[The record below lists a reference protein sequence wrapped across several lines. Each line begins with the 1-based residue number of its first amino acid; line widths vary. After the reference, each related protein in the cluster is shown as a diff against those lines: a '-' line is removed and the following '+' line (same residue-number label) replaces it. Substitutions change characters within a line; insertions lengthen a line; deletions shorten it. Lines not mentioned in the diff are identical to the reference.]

1 MIVATGIDDELR
13 TVRLYGKLGARFG
26 RVHRLAVNSVA
37 EAVRALCVLLPGFER
52 EMMTSGDRGVS
63 YACFLAKTNINEE
76 TLQAPAGQDEIRIAP
91 VIRGAKRGG
100 LFQTVLGVA
109 LLAVAWWNPA
119 GWLGAAAQMGLMA
132 AGAGMAI
139 GGVFQ
144 MMAPTQQGLSTAD
157 RPENGASYNFNGP
170 VNTTAQGNPVP
181 LGYGKKIVG
190 SAVVSAGIYSEDQM

>member
-1 MIVATGIDDELR
+1 MIVATDIDDELR

-26 RVHRLAVNSVA
+26 RVHRLAVNSIA
-37 EAVRALCVLLPGFER
+37 EAIRALCVLLPGFER

-63 YACFLAKTNINEE
+63 YACFLARTNINEE

-109 LLAVAWWNPA
+109 LIAVAWWNPLSWSTSIA
-119 GWLGAAAQMGLMA
+119 MGVLA

-144 MMAPTQQGLSTAD
+144 MMAPTQQGLGTAD

>member
-1 MIVATGIDDELR
+1 MIVATDIDCELR

-109 LLAVAWWNPA
+109 LVAVAWWNPL
-119 GWLGAAAQMGLMA
+119 GWSTAIAMGVLA

>member
-1 MIVATGIDDELR
+1 MIVATDIDDELR
-13 TVRLYGKLGARFG
+13 TVRLYGYLGVRFG

-37 EAVRALCVLLPGFER
+37 EAVRALCVLFPGFER

-63 YACFLAKTNINEE
+63 YACFLATNNVIDEA
-76 TLQAPAGQDEIRIAP
+76 LQAPAGQDEIRIAP

-109 LLAVAWWNPA
+109 LIAASFIDFGFSASVV
-119 GWLGAAAQMGLMA
+119 LGMQV
-132 AGAGMAI
+132 AGAGLAL

-144 MMAPTQQGLSTAD
+144 MLAPTQQSLSTAD

-190 SAVVSAGIYSEDQM
+190 SSVVSAGIYSEDQM

>member
-1 MIVATGIDDELR
+1 MIVATDIDDELR
-13 TVRLYGKLGARFG
+13 TVRLYGKLGTRFG

-37 EAVRALCVLLPGFER
+37 EAIRALCVLFPGFER

-109 LLAVAWWNPA
+109 LVTASFMIPGLNAVVAMSMLAI
-119 GWLGAAAQMGLMA
+119 
-132 AGAGMAI
+132 GAGLAL

-144 MMAPTQQGLSTAD
+144 MLAPTQQSLSTAD

>member
-1 MIVATGIDDELR
+1 MIVATDIDDELR
-13 TVRLYGKLGARFG
+13 TVRLYGYLGVRFG
-26 RVHRLAVNSVA
+26 RVHRLAVNSVV
-37 EAVRALCVLLPGFER
+37 EAIRALCVLFPGFER

-63 YACFLAKTNINEE
+63 YACFLATNNVIDEA
-76 TLQAPAGQDEIRIAP
+76 LQAPAGQDEIRIAP

-109 LLAVAWWNPA
+109 LIAASFIDFGFSASVV
-119 GWLGAAAQMGLMA
+119 LGMQV
-132 AGAGMAI
+132 AGAGLAI

-144 MMAPTQQGLSTAD
+144 MLAPTQQSLSTAD

>member
-1 MIVATGIDDELR
+1 VIVATDIDDELR
-13 TVRLYGKLGARFG
+13 TVRLYGYLGVRFG

-37 EAVRALCVLLPGFER
+37 EAVRALCVLFPGFER

-63 YACFLAKTNINEE
+63 YACFLATNNVIDEA
-76 TLQAPAGQDEIRIAP
+76 LQAPAGQDEIRIAP

-109 LLAVAWWNPA
+109 LIAASFIDFGFSASVV
-119 GWLGAAAQMGLMA
+119 LGMQV
-132 AGAGMAI
+132 AGAGLAL

-144 MMAPTQQGLSTAD
+144 MLAPTQQSLSTAD

-190 SAVVSAGIYSEDQM
+190 SSVVSAGIYSEDQM

>member
-1 MIVATGIDDELR
+1 MIVATDIDDELR

-37 EAVRALCVLLPGFER
+37 EAIRALCVLFPGFER
-52 EMMTSGDRGVS
+52 EMMTSGDRGMS

-109 LLAVAWWNPA
+109 LVAAAFMIPGLNAAVA
-119 GWLGAAAQMGLMA
+119 MGMLA

-144 MMAPTQQGLSTAD
+144 MLAPTQQGLSTAD

>member
-1 MIVATGIDDELR
+1 MIVATDIDDELR

-37 EAVRALCVLLPGFER
+37 EAIRALCVLFPGFER
-52 EMMTSGDRGVS
+52 EMMTSGDRGMS

-100 LFQTVLGVA
+100 VFQTVLGVA
-109 LLAVAWWNPA
+109 LVAAAFMIPGLNAAVA
-119 GWLGAAAQMGLMA
+119 MGMLA
-132 AGAGMAI
+132 AGVGMAI

-144 MMAPTQQGLSTAD
+144 MLAPTQQGLSTAD

>member
-1 MIVATGIDDELR
+1 MIVATDIDDELR

-37 EAVRALCVLLPGFER
+37 EAIRALCVLLPGFER

-63 YACFLAKTNINEE
+63 YACFLATNNVIDEA
-76 TLQAPAGQDEIRIAP
+76 LQAPAGQDEIRIAP

-109 LLAVAWWNPA
+109 LIAASFIDFGFSASIVLAMQV
-119 GWLGAAAQMGLMA
+119 
-132 AGAGMAI
+132 AGAGLAL

-144 MMAPTQQGLSTAD
+144 MLAPTQQSLSTAD

>member
-1 MIVATGIDDELR
+1 MIITADINEELR
-13 TVRLYGKLGARFG
+13 TVRLYGKLGAKFG
-26 RVHRLAVNSVA
+26 RAHRLAVASTA

-52 EMMTSGDRGVS
+52 EMMTSGDRGVT
-63 YACFLAKTNINEE
+63 YACFLGSENINEE
-76 TLQAPAGQDEIRIAP
+76 ALQAPAGQDDIRIAP

-109 LLAVAWWNPA
+109 LLAVAWWNPL
-119 GWLGAAAQMGLMA
+119 GWSTAIAYGAMA

-144 MMAPTQQGLSTAD
+144 MLAPTQQGLGTAD

>member
-1 MIVATGIDDELR
+1 MIVTADINEELR
-13 TVRLYGKLGARFG
+13 TVRLYGKLGAKFG
-26 RVHRLAVNSVA
+26 RVHRLAVASTA

-52 EMMTSGDRGVS
+52 EMMTSGDRGVT
-63 YACFLAKTNINEE
+63 YACFLAQTNINEE
-76 TLQAPAGQDEIRIAP
+76 TLEAPAGQDDIRIAP
-91 VIRGAKRGG
+91 VIRGAKRSG

-109 LLAVAWWNPA
+109 LIAASFIPGLNAAVA
-119 GWLGAAAQMGLMA
+119 MGMLA

-144 MMAPTQQGLSTAD
+144 MIAPTAQGLGTAD

-190 SAVVSAGIYSEDQM
+190 SAVVSAGVYSEDQM